1 MHLSAAIGT
10 LWTGEYQDEQAT
22 RNRLYALTPDYREQQ
37 NKHPRN
43 YSSLQI
49 HMVGWR

>member
-1 MHLSAAIGT
+1 MMHLSAAIGT

-37 NKHPRN
+37 NQYPSN
-43 YSSLQI
+43 YSSL
-49 HMVGWR
+49 